1 LLSHQLSGSAGLIG
15 LLVTYLLD
23 LSGIMTFLLY
33 QYSLFES
40 NLISFERCRAFTK
53 VEVENDA
60 NTKLP
65 VANYSRLWPES
76 GEIEFKNYYAKYR
89 PNLPFVLKDVSFKIF
104 GSEKIGVVGRT
115 GSGKSTTLLALLRII
130 EAHAGQIFIDNV
142 DISQIGLDDLRKKIT
157 IIPQDPLLYKGTLK
171 QNLDLLGIYSEAQM
185 WKALEKVCMKDK
197 FVEAGLESEIKEGGE
212 NLSAGE
218 KQLICIARAIL
229 NKNKIILVDE
239 ATSSIDNVTEEAILE
254 SIRENFKDCT
264 VITIAHRL
272 KTIISSD
279 R

>member
-65 VANYSRLWPES
+65 VANYSRSWPES

-89 PNLPFVLKDVSFKIF
+89 PNLPFVLKDVSFKIH

-115 GSGKSTTLLALLRII
+115 GSGKSTTLLSLLRII

-197 FVEAGLESEIKEGGE
+197 FLEAGLESEVKEGGE

-254 SIRENFKDCT
+254 SIKENFKDCT